1 MFSSFETITVEL
13 RKGGLAF
20 DVHLPEHFKARP
32 EEYAKK
38 VKKFMA
44 SAPQAH
50 EVDFEDLVLRS
61 KDTSLA
67 LSEILS
73 PTKRPI
79 YLEFAELGMG
89 GFGRVYKAV
98 NASTGLEYAGN
109 EFSMR
114 KSGRRKL
121 KSEVASAM

>member
-1 MFSSFETITVEL
+1 
-13 RKGGLAF
+13 
-20 DVHLPEHFKARP
+20 
-32 EEYAKK
+32 
-38 VKKFMA
+38 MA

-109 EFSMR
+109 EFFYEKEWEKEIEIRSCLR
-114 KSGRRKL
+114 HVGYCL
-121 KSEVASAM
+121 ALDVDLQQSADSL